1 MRIIKPIYLVLA
13 ITGLVL
19 GVLLT
24 VQFRVTKD
32 ITKNPQAYRVQP
44 MVTKIDE
51 ARSERDQKQEKVNKM
66 RSELDRITAGTEL
79 GVFRDELNVARIEAG
94 LTALIGPGVE
104 ITMNDSNSPVQPGN
118 NPNLY
123 VLHDEDVLRV
133 LNELRAAGAEAL
145 AINDQRVLA
154 TSEIRCVGPT
164 ILINRNQRLTPP
176 FIITAIGNQDNM
188 VNSLK
193 MRDGVV
199 DALQFWG
206 IQISIKKVSQ
216 VNMPAYVGGVSFD
229 FAGPAPEGQ

>member
-1 MRIIKPIYLVLA
+1 MRIKPIYLVLA

-32 ITKNPQAYRVQP
+32 ITKNPQVHRVQP
-44 MVTKIDE
+44 MVTKINE
-51 ARSERDQKQEKVNKM
+51 VRSELDQKQELVNKM
-66 RSELDRITAGTEL
+66 RSELDKLTAGTEL
-79 GVFRDELNVARIEAG
+79 GAFRDELNAARIEAG
-94 LTALIGPGVE
+94 LVALSGPGVE
-104 ITMNDSNSPVQPGN
+104 VTLNDSNIPAQPGN

-145 AINDQRVLA
+145 AMNDQRVLA
-154 TSEIRCVGPT
+154 TSEIRCIGPT

-176 FIITAIGNQDNM
+176 FVIKAIGNQDNM

-216 VNMPAYVGGVSFD
+216 VNIPAYVGGISFD
-229 FAGPAPEGQ
+229 FAEPVPEGQ